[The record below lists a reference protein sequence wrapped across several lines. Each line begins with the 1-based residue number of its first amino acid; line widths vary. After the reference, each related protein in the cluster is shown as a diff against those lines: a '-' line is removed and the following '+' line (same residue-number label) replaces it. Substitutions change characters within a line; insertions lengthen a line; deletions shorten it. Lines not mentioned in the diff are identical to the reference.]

1 MGTFISDAIG
11 GIVGFGTNTATSV
24 VTGIGQVTTKSFN
37 QMGKGFEKMAEQ
49 FDARKQNEVNYRNA
63 SDSIRTTANAVG
75 GIAGALAG
83 WKLGEAFGREGQTVL
98 ASVLASHTKDIG
110 NVVAEIGEDFC
121 AANDYAREA
130 SAKGVKVSRG
140 KAFFQNIMNFGTHTY
155 DGAKGSTLTRDSNDE
170 TIVKFS
176 SSINN
181 GVGIKATLQKI
192 SDTITAK
199 ATENAEK
206 SNTVEN
212 DGPDL

>member
-1 MGTFISDAIG
+1 MGNFLGEAIG
-11 GIVGFGTNTATSV
+11 GIAGFGVDTV
-24 VTGIGQVTTKSFN
+24 GGIFTGIGQSTTKSIN
-37 QMGKGFEKMAEQ
+37 RLGKDCEKIGEQ

-63 SDSIRTTANAVG
+63 SDGIRTTANAVG
-75 GIAGALAG
+75 GIAGACAG
-83 WKLGEAFGREGQTVL
+83 WKLGEAFGREGQTACAAAL
-98 ASVLASHTKDIG
+98 ANLARNAG

-121 AANDYAREA
+121 AANDYTREA